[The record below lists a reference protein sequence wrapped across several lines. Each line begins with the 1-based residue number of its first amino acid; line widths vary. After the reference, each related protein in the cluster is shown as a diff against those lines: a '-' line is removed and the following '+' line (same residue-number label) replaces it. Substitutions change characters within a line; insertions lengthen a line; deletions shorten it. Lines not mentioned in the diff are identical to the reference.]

1 MPGADAGDAY
11 GKLVADQLT
20 EERSRKASLEARGIT
35 VITTSSTLATLLFAL
50 TAGLTAAATFKLPGS
65 AKLPLFMAL
74 ASFVIAALLGLLA
87 NLPWKYQEST
97 PQGLNKLLDARYW
110 TAPAYIGQMRVAQAQ
125 ISTLAVARVVNTRKA
140 RLLLGA
146 IAFELLA
153 VILLAWAI
161 AAILYNS

>member
-1 MPGADAGDAY
+1 
-11 GKLVADQLT
+11 
-20 EERSRKASLEARGIT
+20 
-35 VITTSSTLATLLFAL
+35 
-50 TAGLTAAATFKLPGS
+50 
-65 AKLPLFMAL
+65 
-74 ASFVIAALLGLLA
+74 
-87 NLPWKYQEST
+87 
-97 PQGLNKLLDARYW
+97 
-110 TAPAYIGQMRVAQAQ
+110 MRVAQAQ